1 MKTVLTDAF
10 IKNIKQPGRYT
21 DSATSGL
28 NFNVKANG
36 RGYWVFRYAY
46 GGKRMDLS
54 IGAYPAVS
62 LKEAR
67 KRAIASRN
75 DLLQGNRPTT
85 YWKAKITP
93 QLAERPIFKEYAKRC
108 IEAKKAEWRNPK
120 HQEQWFNTIDQYA
133 NPIIGHKALDDIET
147 EDILNILTP
156 IWHTKT
162 ETASR
167 IRGRIEW
174 ILASAITRKM
184 RNGPNP
190 ASWRGHLETIL
201 PKPTKITPVK
211 HHPALFYKDIPE
223 FMSTLREKDGIAA
236 LALEFLILQANR
248 SGEVLNGLRAEV
260 TSEGLWI
267 IPAERMKAKREHRI
281 PLGKRAL
288 EILEISKSLDPE
300 SKFLFSKNGKPLSS
314 MAMAMTLRKINPMVT
329 VHGFRSSF
337 RDWVSEET
345 LHSPEVAEKALAH
358 TVANQVEA
366 AYRRGDL
373 LEHRKR
379 LMKDWED
386 YCLTGKWGNIIALEI
401 ERKAA

>member
-1 MKTVLTDAF
+1 MKTVLTDAY

-21 DSATSGL
+21 DAATTGL
-28 NFNVKANG
+28 NFNVKTNG
-36 RGYWVFRYAY
+36 GGYWVFRYLYA
-46 GGKRMDLS
+46 GKRLDMSL
-54 IGAYPAVS
+54 GVYPVIS

-75 DLLQGNRPTT
+75 NILQGDKPKS
-85 YWKAKITP
+85 YWKVSIGPEQIDKP
-93 QLAERPIFKEYAKRC
+93 LFKDYAKYC
-108 IEAKKAEWRNPK
+108 IEAKKAEWKNPK
-120 HQEQWFNTIDQYA
+120 HTEQWFNTIKQYA
-133 NPIIGHKALDDIET
+133 NPIIGNKFLDEIDT

-156 IWHTKT
+156 IWYKKT

-167 IRGRIEW
+167 LRGRVEW
-174 ILASAITRKM
+174 ILASATTRKL
-184 RNGPNP
+184 RNGHNP
-190 ASWRGHLETIL
+190 AAWRGHLETIL

-211 HHPALFYKDIPE
+211 HHPALPYKEIPN
-223 FMSTLREKDGIAA
+223 FMNTLREKDGVAA

-248 SGEVLNGLRAEV
+248 SGEVLNGLRGEI
-260 TSEGLWI
+260 SKDNLWV

-281 PLGKRAL
+281 PLGKRAM
-288 EILEISKSLDPE
+288 EILTIAKSYDPNSKY
-300 SKFLFSKNGKPLSS
+300 LFSKNGKPLSN
-314 MAMAMTLRKINPMVT
+314 MAMAMTLRKINSKIT

-358 TVANQVEA
+358 AVANQVEA

-379 LMKDWED
+379 LMKDWEN
-386 YCLTGKWGNIIALEI
+386 YCLTGYCGNIITPEI